1 MPSSKGREKRHAHK
15 RKTRDAAGF
24 STYMARKVCGGCG
37 KQCYLT
43 REEAR
48 KSAKVNHPG
57 VTMHAYSCTE
67 PMGKTWWHLSSFSA
81 VQMKELRDR
90 ERCYPE

>member
-24 STYMARKVCGGCG
+24 STYMAHKACGGCG

-43 REEAR
+43 REEAKR
-48 KSAKVNHPG
+48 SARVNHPG
-57 VTMHAYSCTE
+57 IAMHAYPCEE
-67 PMGKTWWHLSSFSA
+67 PSGKTWWHLSSIPA
-81 VQMKELRDR
+81 DKLKELRDY
-90 ERCYPE
+90 ERRA